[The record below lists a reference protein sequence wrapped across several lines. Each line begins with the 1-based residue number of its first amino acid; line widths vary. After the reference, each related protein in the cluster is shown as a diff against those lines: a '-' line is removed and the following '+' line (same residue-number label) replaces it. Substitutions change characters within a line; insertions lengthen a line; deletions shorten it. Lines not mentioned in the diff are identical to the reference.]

1 MKKLILIL
9 ILLNF
14 MLLKGEKYKV
24 ISSIEITEET
34 PSELELKKVMDLAVR
49 DAVNQ
54 ASIFVESEYILENDD
69 VKKDIIKLRSS
80 ANAKILEKSI
90 QISKNTLTLE
100 AIFDV
105 IVDEN
110 NSEIIIEKERRIE
123 TLEKKIKFNEYG
135 YFVESDDFYEECES
149 KYLML
154 KLEIVK
160 GHNKKAKKEIK
171 GDRKYLDIMKKK
183 MIETE
188 KRIELNNFLLYLEIL
203 TNQN

>member
-9 ILLNF
+9 MLLNF
-14 MLLKGEKYKV
+14 LLLKGEKYKV

-54 ASIFVESEYILENDD
+54 AFIFVESEYILENDD

-110 NSEIIIEKERRIE
+110 NSKIIIEKERRIE

-135 YFVESDDFYEECES
+135 YFVESDDFYEICER
-149 KYLML
+149 KYSAL
-154 KLEIVK
+154 KLEIAK
-160 GHNKKAKKEIK
+160 GHNKKAMKEIK
-171 GDRKYLDIMKKK
+171 GDKKYLGIMKKEIK
-183 MIETE
+183 EAE
-188 KRIELNNFLLYLEIL
+188 KKIELNNFLLYLEIL
-203 TNQN
+203 TN